1 MTSQL
6 DLEWS
11 ADYRHREWWLR
22 ILEVVRELVARASLK
37 EVAFR
42 LGVAP
47 PALAHALAER
57 DRHYPRMDWLPV
69 LCDLAAE
76 LNMGERLANT
86 IVAPIGFA
94 AGPLQPM
101 TPEQRLVLIEKALDR
116 LGPALGALV
125 RKEAGL

>member
-22 ILEVVRELVARASLK
+22 ILEVIRELVARASLK

>member
-11 ADYRHREWWLR
+11 ANYRHREWWLR
-22 ILEVVRELVARASLK
+22 ILGVIRELVARASLK

-76 LNMGERLANT
+76 LNMGERLTNT

-101 TPEQRLVLIEKALDR
+101 TPEQRLALIEKALDR